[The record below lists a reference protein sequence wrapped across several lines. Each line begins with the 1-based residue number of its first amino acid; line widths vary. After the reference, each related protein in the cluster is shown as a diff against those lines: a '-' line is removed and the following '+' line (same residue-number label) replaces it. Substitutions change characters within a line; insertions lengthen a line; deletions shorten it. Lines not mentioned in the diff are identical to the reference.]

1 MPLLTVLHNGD
12 RIAVNNH
19 LALFKERGNVSFN
32 KVLQI
37 PKSERIPLLIEKPE
51 GRTPV
56 LIALTAALGSALK
69 NISVKQGM
77 NEEQIVELAD
87 MIIDQSYEDYIGIED
102 VLLFLQGLL
111 LGKYGTLYERFD
123 IPKFFE
129 KFEIYRQERHE
140 ELKRVQDE
148 RHTQSKVSGGGN
160 EKRPDTKVHGEDASA
175 LFDLMQTYNQE
186 RNDSNKHDG

>member
-1 MPLLTVLHNGD
+1 MPLLSVLNNGN

-37 PKSERIPLLIEKPE
+37 PKAERIPLLVEKPE
-51 GRTPV
+51 GRAAV
-56 LIALTAALGSALK
+56 LIALTAAIGSALK

-77 NEEQIVELAD
+77 DENQIVDLAE
-87 MIIDQSYEDYIGIED
+87 MIIDQSFEDYIGIED

-129 KFEIYRQERHE
+129 KFEIYRQERHDE
-140 ELKRVQDE
+140 YRRVQDE
-148 RHTQSKVSGGGN
+148 MHTQSKISGAGN
-160 EKRPDTKVHGEDASA
+160 EKRPDTKVHGEDAEA
-175 LFDLMQTYNQE
+175 LFDLMQTYNE
-186 RNDSNKHDG
+186 SKNDKS